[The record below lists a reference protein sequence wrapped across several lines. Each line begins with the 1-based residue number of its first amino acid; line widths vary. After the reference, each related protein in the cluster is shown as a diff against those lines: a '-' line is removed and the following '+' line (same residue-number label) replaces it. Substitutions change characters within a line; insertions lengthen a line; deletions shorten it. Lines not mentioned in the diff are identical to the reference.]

1 MKKLIALAI
10 LAIFASSPA
19 LAKRGCCSH
28 HGGVSHCGDSG
39 YYICND
45 GEESPTCTC
54 DASFSEPTEQQ
65 NKLPSVKAL
74 FSQRSDSPF
83 PPKILLGGNM
93 KTPASDRIND
103 NA

>member
-54 DASFSEPTEQQ
+54 DASFSEPDEQQ

-83 PPKILLGGNM
+83 LPKILLG
-93 KTPASDRIND
+93 KKSKEVVVEKV
-103 NA
+103 

>member
-1 MKKLIALAI
+1 MKNLLILTIVAL
-10 LAIFASSPA
+10 FVSSPV

-28 HGGVSHCGDSG
+28 HGGVSHCGDNG

-54 DASFSEPTEQQ
+54 DTSFIDPAAQQ
-65 NKLPSVKAL
+65 NTLPSMKAL

-83 PPKILLGGNM
+83 LPKALLNADQ
-93 KTPASDRIND
+93 KKDRV
-103 NA
+103 